1 MAQRVS
7 RAGGPARSEQTVTK
21 RIGVKAVLA
30 AAVVAVAA
38 AGCGKGEKPALP
50 QANEAAASAVGVRA
64 LAPATKLEASV
75 LQATGTVRSKQ
86 EATISPQS
94 SGTLVKVNVKV
105 GDKVKKGQVLAQLDT
120 SNIRIAVEQARAA
133 KAAADA
139 QLDGATTEV
148 ERARTLAQ
156 GGSLPRAGLDKA
168 EVGFRAAQAGAA
180 QAAAALKNAEELLRD
195 ATLTAPFDGV
205 ITSRTKNV
213 GDFVAMTPPTAI
225 FGLVDVEGLEV
236 RALVPEA
243 VVDRVKVGGIVKG
256 TLNPSGAPFE
266 AKVAN
271 LGAVI
276 DPQSRTVE
284 VLADVLP
291 NKQGTVLRP
300 GALVELDFSAAAGG
314 EGPAMAG
321 LFLPAQA
328 VNAKGQDGF
337 VWVVQNG
344 KAVRREVKVQR
355 VLPGYVRV
363 LSGLEAQDQVVAD
376 ASLPLQDGTA
386 LQVVQ

>member
-1 MAQRVS
+1 
-7 RAGGPARSEQTVTK
+7 
-21 RIGVKAVLA
+21 
-30 AAVVAVAA
+30 
-38 AGCGKGEKPALP
+38 
-50 QANEAAASAVGVRA
+50 
-64 LAPATKLEASV
+64 
-75 LQATGTVRSKQ
+75 
-86 EATISPQS
+86 
-94 SGTLVKVNVKV
+94 VKV

-120 SNIRIAVEQARAA
+120 SNVRIMVEQAKAA

-139 QLDGATTEV
+139 SLDGATTEV

-156 GGSLPRAGLDKA
+156 GGSLARAGLDKA
-168 EVGFRAAQAGAA
+168 EVGFRQAQAGAA
-180 QAAAALKNAEELLRD
+180 QAAAALKNAEEMLRD
-195 ATLTAPFDGV
+195 TSIIAPFDGV
-205 ITSRTKNV
+205 ITTRSKNV

-236 RALVPEA
+236 RAMVPEA
-243 VVDRVKVGGIVKG
+243 VVDRVKVGGLVKG
-256 TLNPSGAPFE
+256 TLNPSGAPFQ

-291 NKQGTVLRP
+291 SKEKGAVVRP
-300 GALVELDFSAAAGG
+300 GALVELDFSEAAGG
-314 EGPAMAG
+314 EGTQDLAG
-321 LFLPAQA
+321 LFLPSQA
-328 VNAKGQDGF
+328 VSAKGQEGF
-337 VWVVQNG
+337 VWVVQGG
-344 KAVRREVKVQR
+344 KAVRRDVKVQR

-363 LSGLEAQDQVVAD
+363 LSGLEAKDQVVAD

>member
-1 MAQRVS
+1 VTQRN
-7 RAGGPARSEQTVTK
+7 
-21 RIGVKAVLA
+21 GVKAVLA

-38 AGCGKGEKPALP
+38 AGCGKGDKPALP
-50 QANEAAASAVGVRA
+50 AASETAASAVGVRA

-86 EATISPQS
+86 EATLSAQS

-105 GDKVKKGQVLAQLDT
+105 GDRVKKGQVLAQLDT
-120 SNIRIAVEQARAA
+120 SNVRIAVEQARAA

-139 QLDGATTEV
+139 SLDGATTEV

-168 EVGFRAAQAGAA
+168 EVGFRQAQAGAA

-195 ATLTAPFDGV
+195 TSILAPFDGV
-205 ITSRTKNV
+205 ITARNKNV

-225 FGLVDVEGLEV
+225 FGLVDVDGLEV
-236 RALVPEA
+236 RVLVPEA
-243 VVDRVKVGGIVKG
+243 VVDRVKVGSVVKG
-256 TLNPSGAPFE
+256 TLNPSGASFE

-271 LGAVI
+271 LGAVV

-291 NKQGTVLRP
+291 NKSGTVLRP
-300 GALVELDFSAAAGG
+300 GALVELDFSAVAGG
-314 EGPAMAG
+314 DQGPALAG
-321 LFLPAQA
+321 LFLPTQA
-328 VNAKGQDGF
+328 VNARGQEGY

-344 KAVRREVKVQR
+344 KAQRRDVKVQR

-363 LSGLEAQDQVVAD
+363 LEGLEPKDQVVAD

>member
-1 MAQRVS
+1 M
-7 RAGGPARSEQTVTK
+7 
-21 RIGVKAVLA
+21 
-30 AAVVAVAA
+30 AAVVAVSAVA
-38 AGCGKGEKPALP
+38 AGCGGGDKPALP
-50 QANEAAASAVGVRA
+50 RAGEAAASAVGVRA
-64 LAPATKLEASV
+64 LTPSTKLTASV

-86 EATISPQS
+86 EATLSAQV
-94 SGTLVKVNVKV
+94 SGTITRVNVKV

-120 SNIRIAVEQARAA
+120 SNVRIAVEQARAA

-156 GGSLPRAGLDKA
+156 GGSLARAGLDKA
-168 EVGFRAAQAGAA
+168 EVGFRQAQAGAA
-180 QAAAALKNAEELLRD
+180 QAAAALKNAEEMLRD
-195 ATLTAPFDGV
+195 TSVLAPFDGV
-205 ITSRTKNV
+205 ITTRTRNV
-213 GDFVAMTPPTAI
+213 GDYVAMMPPTPI

-243 VVDRVKVGGIVKG
+243 VVDRVKVGGRVKG

-291 NKQGTVLRP
+291 SKEGTVLRP
-300 GALVELDFSAAAGG
+300 GALVELDFTAAAGG
-314 EGPAMAG
+314 EGAQDLAG
-321 LFLPAQA
+321 LFLPSQA
-328 VNAKGQDGF
+328 VSAKGQDGF
-337 VWVVQNG
+337 VWVVQGG
-344 KAVRREVKVQR
+344 KAVRRDVKVQR

-363 LSGLEAQDQVVAD
+363 LSGLEVKDQVVAD

>member
-1 MAQRVS
+1 VRLS
-7 RAGGPARSEQTVTK
+7 RTGSPARSEQTVTK
-21 RIGVKAVLA
+21 RDGVKAVLA

-38 AGCGKGEKPALP
+38 AGCGGGNKPALP
-50 QANEAAASAVGVRA
+50 QGNEAAASAVGVRA

-86 EATISPQS
+86 EATLSAQV
-94 SGTLVKVNVKV
+94 SGTLTRVNVKV

-139 QLDGATTEV
+139 SLDGATTEV

-156 GGSLPRAGLDKA
+156 GGSLARAGLDKA
-168 EVGFRAAQAGAA
+168 EVGFRQAQAGAA
-180 QAAAALKNAEELLRD
+180 QAAAALKNAEEMLRD
-195 ATLTAPFDGV
+195 ATLVAPFDGV
-205 ITSRTKNV
+205 ITTRTKNV

-236 RALVPEA
+236 RAMVPEA
-243 VVDRVKVGGIVKG
+243 VVDRVKVGSVVKG

-291 NKQGTVLRP
+291 PKDGTVLRP

-314 EGPAMAG
+314 EGPQDMAG
-321 LFLPAQA
+321 LFLPSQA
-328 VNAKGQDGF
+328 VSAKGQDGF
-337 VWVVQNG
+337 VWVVQGG
-344 KAVRREVKVQR
+344 KAQRRDVKVQR